1 MTIDVNAEFAAEK
14 TRQLDAQRA
23 VRDAAIQRETDKGA
37 WIAREVAAGRMV
49 AVGQDRYRVTQGRD
63 AGEIFTVRRN
73 IAGEIAEVVANHGLD
88 VAADGTVA
96 LYSAVPAWHGLGQV
110 IPGGTDNIDDVL
122 KLGGIDFE
130 VTKREVRYSFMAGDD
145 ERPSLRTAPGFHV
158 VAREDTGEA
167 LGVVGSKYTP
177 IQNRRIFEFLE
188 ELVAQGVVWE
198 SAGSLRGGRRVF
210 VSMRVPENIVID
222 AGGIADEVTLFIA
235 AMNSHDGS
243 SRAET
248 VVTPW
253 RPVCANTERFAVRD
267 ARTRWGI
274 RHTSR
279 ALDRLE
285 EARRSLGLTLQ
296 YGEAWAAEE
305 TALARTSLGIDEFHR
320 VIADLWPLEDDASVR
335 TQGIADRRRD
345 QLDAMFRGE
354 SERLGRTAYAAERS
368 ITDYLD
374 HVAPRRPGR
383 TMTEEIARAAA
394 ALEDADDE
402 LKSRAHR
409 RLMRLVVGGVESR

>member
-1 MTIDVNAEFAAEK
+1 MSIDVNTAFAAEK
-14 TRQLDAQRA
+14 TSQLDARRA
-23 VRDAAIQRETDKGA
+23 TRDARIRRENDKAA
-37 WIAREVAAGRMV
+37 WIAGEVAAGRMTQI
-49 AVGQDRYRVTQGRD
+49 ATDRYRVAQGWD
-63 AGEIFTVRRN
+63 AGEVFTVRRN

-88 VAADGTVA
+88 VAADGSVS

-110 IPGGTDNIDDVL
+110 IPGGVSDIDEVIR
-122 KLGGIDFE
+122 LGGIDFE
-130 VTKREVRYSFMAGDD
+130 VAKREVRYSFMAEDD

-158 VAREDTGEA
+158 TVREDTGEA

-188 ELVAQGVVWE
+188 DLVTQGVVWE

-222 AGGIADEVTLFIA
+222 AGGIADEVTLFIV

-267 ARTRWGI
+267 AKTRWGI
-274 RHTSR
+274 RHTAR

-305 TALARTSLGIDEFHR
+305 TALARTSLLIDEFHR
-320 VIADLWPLEDDASVR
+320 VIADLWPLEDDPSAR
-335 TQGIADRRRD
+335 TRGIADRRRE
-345 QLDAMFRGE
+345 QLDAMFRAE

-374 HVAPRRPGR
+374 HIAPRRPGK

-394 ALEDADDE
+394 ALEGADDDT
-402 LKSRAHR
+402 KSKAHR
-409 RLMRLVVGGVESR
+409 RLMLLAHR